1 MVSHCDVVLCYITCI
16 NKPHLGLTKASH
28 TLSLCLEYPWGA
40 PGSGSKAKNRK
51 KVITNPLPRPVH
63 QVSHFEACHLLVDVQ
78 NRIVKLNVSLP
89 ARIILPALQTFTEY
103 YTYWCPIFDR
113 PTRPETQIGST
124 LKGTDQVGL
133 VYLEDVLRLGSQSLL
148 VRFSDSYNQSITQP
162 CVYVCVH
169 VRELRILYASI

>member
-1 MVSHCDVVLCYITCI
+1 MCCVALCCVALCCIALRCIALRCVALLCRAIYRMVSHCDVVLCYITCI

-103 YTYWCPIFDR
+103 YT
-113 PTRPETQIGST
+113 
-124 LKGTDQVGL
+124 
-133 VYLEDVLRLGSQSLL
+133 
-148 VRFSDSYNQSITQP
+148 
-162 CVYVCVH
+162 
-169 VRELRILYASI
+169 